1 MVLYKCFRCGYECNQ
16 KGMLLNHLS
25 RKNQCISKLKEINN
39 IDILKLNKIEEYNK
53 EKYNIQ
59 NIYKIYTND
68 IQNIYKIYTNDIQNI
83 YKKYTNDIQN
93 IYKKHT
99 NKNECEYCKKIFS
112 NYFSR
117 WRHEKS
123 CKIKFSLNDEITKKD
138 NQVKELI
145 ETVKKLSKGNN
156 TLIKGNN
163 NNNNNN
169 NNNITNNIVINN
181 FENENIDYFNEKI
194 VMKLVSNFN
203 YMTGKFV
210 ELLHFNEKH
219 PENHTIRI
227 KDIKSGLGEIKEEN
241 NWKYLDINNFL
252 DLVLRNLQDKLYFM
266 RDKISDENISK
277 FEDLYDLIAE
287 ILEDKRKLKNVKK
300 DIKIASINGTNKIN

>member
-1 MVLYKCFRCGYECNQ
+1 MVLYKCFRCCYECNQ
-16 KGMLLNHLS
+16 KSHLLNHLS
-25 RKNQCISKLKEINN
+25 RKKQCISKLNEINN

-53 EKYNIQ
+53 IKYDVSQMSAICQPNVSQMSAKCKPNVSHILVGFESL
-59 NIYKIYTND
+59 NN
-68 IQNIYKIYTNDIQNI
+68 
-83 YKKYTNDIQN
+83 KKYKCKYCNN
-93 IYKKHT
+93 EYKHRQSKSKHERKCE
-99 NKNECEYCKKIFS
+99 NKLKVNE
-112 NYFSR
+112 
-117 WRHEKS
+117 
-123 CKIKFSLNDEITKKD
+123 EIINKD
-138 NQVKELI
+138 NQIKELI
-145 ETVKKLSKGNN
+145 ETVNKLSKGNN
-156 TLIKGNN
+156 TLIKG
-163 NNNNNN
+163 NNNN

-252 DLVLRNLQDKLYFM
+252 DLVLRNLQDKLHFM
-266 RDKISDENISK
+266 RDKISEKNISK